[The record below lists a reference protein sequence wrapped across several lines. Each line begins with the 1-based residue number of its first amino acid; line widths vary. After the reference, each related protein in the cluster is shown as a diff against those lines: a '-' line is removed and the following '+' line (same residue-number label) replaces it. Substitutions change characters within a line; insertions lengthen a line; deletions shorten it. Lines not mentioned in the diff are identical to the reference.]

1 MGIKKNPF
9 EVGYSSDD
17 AWTVVRARCTCCA
30 LMFDHRFNTS
40 VPKTAAVCEQ
50 CVDHVPID
58 GQSDERRAVRA
69 ESHEARL
76 RASLITLGEQ
86 AAGHRKERDGA
97 LERMRSALR
106 SRDRYRRRLSGV
118 EDLHS
123 ETVTGCSCK
132 TKDCR
137 VLKVLSAADND
148 W

>member
-1 MGIKKNPF
+1 MAINKNPF
-9 EVGYSSDD
+9 EVGYSSED

-50 CVDHVPID
+50 CVNHVPID
-58 GQSDERRAVRA
+58 GESDERRAVRA

-76 RASLITLGEQ
+76 RASLDALGEK
-86 AAGHRKERDGA
+86 AVGYHKERDEA

-106 SRDRYRRRLSGV
+106 TRDRYRRRLAGV

-123 ETVTGCSCK
+123 ETISGCSCGSK
-132 TKDCR
+132 GCPI
-137 VLKVLSAADND
+137 LKVLTAPSYD